1 MKLATL
7 FVAISLPVFAGQTL
21 AQGEGTD
28 TAALFASLQA
38 DKRTAEQI
46 IVELVN
52 SGLELDAATAYTV
65 ANADSIGLAV
75 AYAHAGVCLAEEPTF
90 AEAVAKKAVEGAT
103 EQSRNAVQARVTETL
118 ANFDSGGCDLL
129 VDERNNAS
137 QAFAEGGDAGADGGA
152 AGGGAVPPPVEDDDD
167 DISLSQ

>member
-7 FVAISLPVFAGQTL
+7 FVAISLPVLAGHAL

-75 AYAHAGVCLAEEPTF
+75 AYAHAGVCLAEDPTF

-103 EQSRNAVQARVTETL
+103 EQSRNAVEARVTETL
-118 ANFDSGGCDLL
+118 ANFESETTPARPLPRA
-129 VDERNNAS
+129 VTPARTAVRR
-137 QAFAEGGDAGADGGA
+137 GA
-152 AGGGAVPPPVEDDDD
+152 ARCRLRSRTMTT
-167 DISLSQ
+167 ISA